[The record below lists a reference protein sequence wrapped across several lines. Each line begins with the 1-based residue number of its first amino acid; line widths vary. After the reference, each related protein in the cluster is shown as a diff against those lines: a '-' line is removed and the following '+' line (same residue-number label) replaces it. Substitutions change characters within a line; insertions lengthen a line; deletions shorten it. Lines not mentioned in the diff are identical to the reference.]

1 MNWFQIVCVILLFM
15 EAISINIE
23 NFLEWKNPKLSKKL
37 GTILI
42 YILSILSVV
51 FTAFGAFGIFK
62 I

>member
-1 MNWFQIVCVILLFM
+1 MNWFQIICVVLLFI
-15 EAISINIE
+15 EAILIYVVD
-23 NFLEWKNPKLSKKL
+23 FLEWKNPELSKKL

-51 FTAFGAFGIFK
+51 FTAFGAFGILK